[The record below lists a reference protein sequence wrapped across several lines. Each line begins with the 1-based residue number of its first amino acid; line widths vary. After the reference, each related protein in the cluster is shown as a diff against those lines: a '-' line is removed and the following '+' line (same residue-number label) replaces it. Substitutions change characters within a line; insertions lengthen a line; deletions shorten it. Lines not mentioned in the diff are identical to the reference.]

1 MGDVQRVP
9 TADGIEIAVETD
21 GEGRPLVLVHGITEA
36 RALWEP
42 VVGPLAERY
51 RVIRVDLRGHGESSP
66 ATSGAL
72 AELAG
77 DVAAVVA
84 ALGLERPALVGH
96 SLGGAVVTALAGSI
110 ETGPVVNVDQPLR
123 LAEFQAGLKQLEP
136 MLRGEGFLE
145 ALDLMWQGLGG
156 DRLSAELQ
164 ETLRGY
170 HHSARQE
177 LVLSIWAD
185 VLALSP
191 AELDAM
197 VDEILRG
204 VRVPYLS
211 LHGEAPP
218 AGYAEWLTSR
228 VPTAA
233 VEVWPGH
240 THWPH
245 LVAPGRFVERVLS
258 FVG

>member
-1 MGDVQRVP
+1 MVAADAIEGEEDFVRAQRGIIRHRWYRRQRRCCTLRVAQEGDDGRR
-9 TADGIEIAVETD
+9 TA
-21 GEGRPLVLVHGITEA
+21 
-36 RALWEP
+36 
-42 VVGPLAERY
+42 
-51 RVIRVDLRGHGESSP
+51 

-77 DVAAVVA
+77 DVAAAVA
-84 ALGLERPALVGH
+84 ALKLERPALVGH
-96 SLGGAVVTALAGSI
+96 SLGGAVVTALAAAI

-136 MLRGEGFLE
+136 MLRGEGFLD
-145 ALDLMWQGLGG
+145 ALDVMWQGLGG
-156 DRLSAELQ
+156 DRLPPSLQ
-164 ETLRGY
+164 DTLRAY
-170 HHSARQE
+170 HRDANQE

-185 VLALSP
+185 VFALSP

-211 LHGEAPP
+211 LHGEEPP
-218 AGYAEWLTSR
+218 AGYAEWLTAK
-228 VPTAA
+228 VPTAT
-233 VEVWPGH
+233 VEVWPGQ

-245 LVAPGRFVERVLS
+245 LVAPERFVARVVS